1 MSIRKRY
8 SHTKNHTNIAA
19 VPSTATTG
27 RPRHATLL
35 TAGGGSRR
43 TT

>member
-1 MSIRKRY
+1 MSIRKRC

-19 VPSTATTG
+19 VPSTATD

-43 TT
+43 TA